1 MDGSLEALTKEMSGE
16 RKAVFERVW
25 RRVMGTLPQEDA
37 PGEES
42 APPEATETDLPAL
55 PCPAEGAESDFPR
68 DLGVLGESCLEYV
81 PLLQGLLRG
90 ALEDWR
96 TYQALSKRAGGVPG
110 RALSSIAQE
119 EKRRAK
125 ELNAVSFLI
134 SGART
139 WPDPEKAAPVRSYL
153 GALRSLFRRE
163 QETMAACLAGA
174 ELVGD
179 PCLRDL
185 LLRHGKEAWDHSC
198 RVRALVEQA

>member
-1 MDGSLEALTKEMSGE
+1 MDGSLEALTREMSGE

-25 RRVMGTLPQEDA
+25 QRVMGALPAEDV
-37 PGEES
+37 PGEET
-42 APPEATETDLPAL
+42 APAETAGKELPAL
-55 PCPAEGAESDFPR
+55 TCPAETAESDFPH

-96 TYQALSKRAGGVPG
+96 TYQALGKRAGGGPG
-110 RALSSIAQE
+110 RVLSSIAQE

-125 ELNAVSFLI
+125 ELNAVCFLI

-139 WPDPEKAAPVRSYL
+139 WPDPEKVSPVRSYL
-153 GALRSLFRRE
+153 GALRGLFRRE

-185 LLRHGKEAWDHSC
+185 LVRHGKEAWDHSC

>member
-1 MDGSLEALTKEMSGE
+1 MDGSLEALTREMSGE

-25 RRVMGTLPQEDA
+25 RRVMGTLPAEDA
-37 PGEES
+37 PAEES
-42 APPEATETDLPAL
+42 APPEAAEQDLPAL
-55 PCPAEGAESDFPR
+55 PCPAEEAASDFPR
-68 DLGVLGESCLEYV
+68 DLGVLGENCLEYV

-96 TYQALSKRAGGVPG
+96 SYQALAKRAGGGPG

-125 ELNAVSFLI
+125 ELNAVCFLI

-139 WPDPEKAAPVRSYL
+139 WPDPEKASPVRSYL

-198 RVRALVEQA
+198 RVRSLVEQA

>member
-1 MDGSLEALTKEMSGE
+1 MDGSLEALTREMSGE

-25 RRVMGTLPQEDA
+25 RRVMGTLPAEDA
-37 PGEES
+37 PAEES
-42 APPEATETDLPAL
+42 APPEAAEQDLPAL
-55 PCPAEGAESDFPR
+55 PCPAEEAASDFPR
-68 DLGVLGESCLEYV
+68 DLGVLGENCLEYV

-96 TYQALSKRAGGVPG
+96 IYQALAKRAGGGPG

-125 ELNAVSFLI
+125 ELNAVCFLI

-139 WPDPEKAAPVRSYL
+139 WPDPEKASPVRSYL

-198 RVRALVEQA
+198 RVRSLVEQA

>member
-1 MDGSLEALTKEMSGE
+1 MDGSLETLTREMSGE

-25 RRVMGTLPQEDA
+25 RRVMGTLPAEEV
-37 PGEES
+37 PGEE
-42 APPEATETDLPAL
+42 AVPAEGAEKDLPAL
-55 PCPAEGAESDFPR
+55 PCPAEAAESDFPR
-68 DLGVLGESCLEYV
+68 EPGVLGESCREYV
-81 PLLQGLLRG
+81 GLLQGLLRG

-96 TYQALSKRAGGVPG
+96 SYQALSRRAGGGPG

-119 EKRRAK
+119 ERRRAK
-125 ELNAVSFLI
+125 ELNAVCFLI

-139 WPDPEKAAPVRSYL
+139 WPDPEKASPVRSYL

-179 PCLRDL
+179 PCLREL
-185 LLRHGKEAWDHSC
+185 LVRHAKEAWDHSC
-198 RVRALVEQA
+198 RVRMLVEQA

>member
-1 MDGSLEALTKEMSGE
+1 MDGSLEALTREMSGE

-25 RRVMGTLPQEDA
+25 QRVMGTLPTEDT
-37 PGEES
+37 PGEEA
-42 APPEATETDLPAL
+42 APTDAAEKELPAL

-81 PLLQGLLRG
+81 PLLRGLLRG

-96 TYQALSKRAGGVPG
+96 SYQALAKRAGGGPG
-110 RALSSIAQE
+110 RVLSSIAQE

-125 ELNAVSFLI
+125 ELNAVCFLI

-139 WPDPEKAAPVRSYL
+139 WPDPEKASPFRSYL

-174 ELVGD
+174 ELAGD
-179 PCLRDL
+179 PCLREL
-185 LLRHGKEAWDHSC
+185 LVRHAKEAWDHSC